1 VEEIKALPLQAFDF
15 HGFKANRR
23 VISYGWRYD
32 FTSARLI
39 AIDPIPGWL
48 LPVREAIAQ
57 FAGDAA
63 EDYVHVLIS
72 EYAPGAGIGWPQGQ
86 SGVRPYRWCVI
97 GHFVSAAVAARRW
110 RAKLG
115 GSRTSGRAWI
125 HVFAKRRSPER
136 VGAQHRS
143 GPSSALFPDL
153 SYSQQGIT
161 SSGTQALGGR
171 LTREEATTMNTAN
184 LQLEGLYLCIASLSN
199 ALVAKGVMSRDEI
212 DAALA
217 SAQQSA
223 LTDFRADELSDSNRD
238 AVAFPARVLRAM
250 NNSASATEIPSFSE
264 IAKLVGQ
271 TKDGVPTP
279 SGAAGRDGSSYNS
292 DVQKQIDPEA
302 AMIRNKIQETAA
314 KAGEDR

>member
-1 VEEIKALPLQAFDF
+1 
-15 HGFKANRR
+15 
-23 VISYGWRYD
+23 
-32 FTSARLI
+32 
-39 AIDPIPGWL
+39 
-48 LPVREAIAQ
+48 
-57 FAGDAA
+57 
-63 EDYVHVLIS
+63 
-72 EYAPGAGIGWPQGQ
+72 
-86 SGVRPYRWCVI
+86 
-97 GHFVSAAVAARRW
+97 
-110 RAKLG
+110 
-115 GSRTSGRAWI
+115 
-125 HVFAKRRSPER
+125 
-136 VGAQHRS
+136 
-143 GPSSALFPDL
+143 
-153 SYSQQGIT
+153 
-161 SSGTQALGGR
+161 
-171 LTREEATTMNTAN
+171 MNTAN

-250 NNSASATEIPSFSE
+250 NDSASATEIPSFSE

-271 TKDGVPTP
+271 TKDGAPTP
-279 SGAAGRDGSSYNS
+279 SGAPDRDGSRYNS